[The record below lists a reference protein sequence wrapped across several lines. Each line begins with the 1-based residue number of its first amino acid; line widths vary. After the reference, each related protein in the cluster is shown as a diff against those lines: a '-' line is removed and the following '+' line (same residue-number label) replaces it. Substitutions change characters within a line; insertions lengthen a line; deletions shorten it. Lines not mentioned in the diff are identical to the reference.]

1 MVDVP
6 DVTFSIDSA
15 YSSGSRLL
23 AMRDTKLCRTRGRH
37 KLNTMDVSHKVSRL
51 TQILLSSSPLLSPN
65 SLPYLCRVFLAHC
78 ASL

>member
-23 AMRDTKLCRTRGRH
+23 AMRDTKLCWTRGRH
-37 KLNTMDVSHKVSRL
+37 KHNMMDVSHKVSRL
-51 TQILLSSSPLLSPN
+51 THPTPLSSSPLLP
-65 SLPYLCRVFLAHC
+65 
-78 ASL
+78 